1 MTEYKILYNDG
12 REELRQFGQTEHRLY
27 YEFAEFIRMVNE
39 GDYKKQEELLNLS
52 LDIARLV
59 TKTRQEEGVVFDND

>member
-1 MTEYKILYNDG
+1 
-12 REELRQFGQTEHRLY
+12 
-27 YEFAEFIRMVNE
+27 MVNE